1 MHKFSSNSCRCY
13 PAWQRLNHF
22 PSFPQANPMQPCAA
36 GIKNLLITLQWGTQS
51 RGPQLSSS
59 HSTAPKLALVFS
71 GLSFALEEE
80 ENLDLSIATVSMA
93 AWHRNQWKG
102 MKSSPVP
109 VMAFFRWEVAF
120 TLPSHPQ
127 GQSSYP
133 HCLPSKAAKFLPSC
147 KNFTHWLA

>member
-1 MHKFSSNSCRCY
+1 MLPCLAQTEPFPLIPTSKSHATLCSRYQEPAGHTAERNSI
-13 PAWQRLNHF
+13 QR
-22 PSFPQANPMQPCAA
+22 
-36 GIKNLLITLQWGTQS
+36 
-51 RGPQLSSS
+51 LSSS

-71 GLSFALEEE
+71 GLSFPLEEE
-80 ENLDLSIATVSMA
+80 ENLGLSIATVSMA

-109 VMAFFRWEVAF
+109 IMAFFRGEVAF

-127 GQSSYP
+127 GQPSYP

-147 KNFTHWLA
+147 KNFTHRLA